1 MMVLVQQL
9 LGDEAFRTPSPLSH
23 KHRHPQVMD
32 IPHSLHEPMDVE
44 LPFLNLPGEFDTGN
58 DNGGVVETF
67 KTQHRPRAALNAT
80 VVLFDDVVQV
90 GAGAK
95 NRLGRED
102 RFVLEVLDCPVRGW
116 VTIERDFLWCTVW

>member
-1 MMVLVQQL
+1 MVLVQQL

-23 KHRHPQVMD
+23 QHRHPYVVD
-32 IPHSLHEPMDVE
+32 IPRSLHEPVDVE
-44 LPFLNLPGEFDTGN
+44 LPFLNLPGKLDTGN

-67 KTQHRPRAALNAT
+67 KTQHRPCAALNAT

-95 NRLGRED
+95 NRLGRDD
-102 RFVLEVLDCPVRGW
+102 RFVLEVLDCPV
-116 VTIERDFLWCTVW
+116 